1 MAASS
6 FVRQREIE
14 RVLEDTPN

>member
-14 RVLEDTPN
+14 RVLEDTAN